1 MGEKYL
7 YYVFLRG
14 RGPKANLEQMKMN
27 KKTTFDVEAV
37 SKKRQLEIQSPV
49 LRSRIS
55 GLVGYPRL
63 FQGCEGGP
71 SYWGASL

>member
-1 MGEKYL
+1 
-7 YYVFLRG
+7 
-14 RGPKANLEQMKMN
+14 MN

>member
-1 MGEKYL
+1 
-7 YYVFLRG
+7 
-14 RGPKANLEQMKMN
+14 MKMN

-71 SYWGASL
+71 SYWGCIAVVTQTEAITCSAAEN